1 MISKTQNVTFLKNT
15 QTANDTDN
23 NNVLQYTSN
32 RNDMILYKVNKN
44 SNTTKQIAC
53 EKNFIIHY

>member
-44 SNTTKQIAC
+44 SNTTKQITC